1 MEDGIKSCTK
11 QKGKKAALKLQIN
24 FRRKVLGQTH
34 PDKAVFQFSHNQKQY
49 TIAQLKNLLLLIG
62 VIEEP
67 EPSNDGGIQLSDIML
82 NPELLVAKNIKHRFQ
97 VGLELVWYTGTVIS
111 MNPNTME
118 HQVQY
123 EGEDDI
129 CSFTLLDDILSGD
142 LELS

>member
-1 MEDGIKSCTK
+1 MMVAS
-11 QKGKKAALKLQIN
+11 
-24 FRRKVLGQTH
+24 
-34 PDKAVFQFSHNQKQY
+34 SY
-49 TIAQLKNLLLLIG
+49 
-62 VIEEP
+62 
-67 EPSNDGGIQLSDIML
+67 DIML
-82 NPELLVAKNIKHRFQ
+82 NPELLVGKNIKHRFQ

-129 CSFTLLDDILSGD
+129 CSFTLLDILSGD

>member
-1 MEDGIKSCTK
+1 MEKEKLTKEIEAFGLWTSKAKVEDGIKSCTK

-67 EPSNDGGIQLSDIML
+67 EPSNDGGIQL
-82 NPELLVAKNIKHRFQ
+82 
-97 VGLELVWYTGTVIS
+97 
-111 MNPNTME
+111 
-118 HQVQY
+118 
-123 EGEDDI
+123 
-129 CSFTLLDDILSGD
+129 
-142 LELS
+142 